1 MSQLTESRE
10 YRENVDKDPS
20 HYLVQAVA
28 QMRSLAPGLKKYE
41 ELKRVYR
48 EERLKVT
55 ELEQIY
61 KATCEAFE
69 RLRLNEKY
77 LLDSSFEGRGL
88 EISAN
93 GSVIDFFGH
102 HSQNI
107 ARSDNDS
114 ATGSISMLSRQSNL
128 PLVHVENYFQRST
141 SSFNN

>member
-1 MSQLTESRE
+1 M
-10 YRENVDKDPS
+10 
-20 HYLVQAVA
+20 
-28 QMRSLAPGLKKYE
+28 APGLKKYE

-102 HSQNI
+102 HSQHYPS
-107 ARSDNDS
+107 RSDNDS
-114 ATGSISMLSRQSNL
+114 ATGSVSMLSRQSNL
-128 PLVHVENYFQRST
+128 PLVHVENYF
-141 SSFNN
+141 